1 MEIKYKEMFFKDGAK
16 LRKRNILNSS
26 PLETESYYQPI
37 RKEKWFTRTKFRPN
51 LGSFLGKELF
61 VKRM

>member
-1 MEIKYKEMFFKDGAK
+1 MEIKFKEIFVKDGAK

-26 PLETESYYQPI
+26 LETESYYQPI